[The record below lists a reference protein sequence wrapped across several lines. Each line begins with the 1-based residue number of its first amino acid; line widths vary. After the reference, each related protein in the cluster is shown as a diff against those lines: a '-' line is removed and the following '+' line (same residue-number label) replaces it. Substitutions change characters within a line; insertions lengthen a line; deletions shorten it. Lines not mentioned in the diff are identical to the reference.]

1 MRVGKVEEG
10 QSLKYRLMLGAMG
23 AVRRMR
29 APDVL
34 RVMTYRPEFF
44 GRSFSAALHAAMR
57 GESHFTVGERELVA
71 AYTSRLND
79 CLF

>member
-1 MRVGKVEEG
+1 MRVKKLETG
-10 QSLKYRLMLGAMG
+10 QSLKYRLLLGAIG
-23 AVRRMR
+23 AARRQR

-34 RVMTYRPEFF
+34 RTLTYRPEFF
-44 GRSFSAALHAAMR
+44 GRLFGRALHGAIR

-71 AYTSRLND
+71 AYTSHLNE